1 MLNNVDNFKYINIAY
16 AFDNNY
22 YYITHVSMKSIMLYQ
37 KKIKKILLLNFIFYS
52 IKAFIKSKKYN
63 RYNMPRT

>member
-22 YYITHVSMKSIMLYQ
+22 YYITHVSIKSIMLYQ
-37 KKIKKILLLNFIFYS
+37 KRILLLNFMF
-52 IKAFIKSKKYN
+52 
-63 RYNMPRT
+63 